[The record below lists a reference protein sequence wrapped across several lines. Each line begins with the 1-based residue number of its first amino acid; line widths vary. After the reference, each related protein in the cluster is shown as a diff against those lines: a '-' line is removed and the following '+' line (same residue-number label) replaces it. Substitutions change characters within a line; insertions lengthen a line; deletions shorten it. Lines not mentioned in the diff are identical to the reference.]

1 MASCLKSWDECPSW
15 LLFRVCFGSRAEWW
29 SIFKIFS
36 AKVLCFGKPQL
47 QFHWVPLHLLWYS
60 LSSRL
65 LSHWFWL
72 SQAQVLWL
80 LEFSYKRMNLVHCR
94 GIMSEEVC
102 GPNSTTNEYPCL
114 LPPPLVYRHSV
125 SPPSNLF
132 KDVIVFEV
140 LHSNTSWFHHLPFTS
155 MVMEFRSLAPLEN
168 QNIIY
173 HDLNKTTCWTL
184 NFSLHRRVIIC
195 KKDSLAISPLFWLF
209 WILLLLCNYFY

>member
-1 MASCLKSWDECPSW
+1 MNVHPGCCLESVLAAELSGEAFLKFSQPRFCVLESHSCNSTEY
-15 LLFRVCFGSRAEWW
+15 
-29 SIFKIFS
+29 
-36 AKVLCFGKPQL
+36 LCTCSGD
-47 QFHWVPLHLLWYS
+47 S

-102 GPNSTTNEYPCL
+102 GPNSTTSEYPCL
-114 LPPPLVYRHSV
+114 LPPPLVYRQSV